1 MKENSISVRSR
12 ISSKR
17 ERSVGF
23 HASQYSIGYTFSGL
37 GPSPPPPPSSFLL
50 RVKEWRGIELKALAP
65 AQNQIQI
72 IGS

>member
-12 ISSKR
+12 ISPKR
-17 ERSVGF
+17 ERSIGF

-37 GPSPPPPPSSFLL
+37 APPPRPPSSFLL

-65 AQNQIQI
+65 AQTQIQI

>member
-1 MKENSISVRSR
+1 MLDLEFLLKGNVLLDFMLVSI
-12 ISSKR
+12 
-17 ERSVGF
+17 
-23 HASQYSIGYTFSGL
+23 ALDTCSQAL
-37 GPSPPPPPSSFLL
+37 APPPSPSPRPLSSFLL